1 MTIDELQGKANL
13 RELGFTYRQAEFLYL
28 VGTNTGVFTM
38 DHYRTFAGIKS
49 GKACM
54 SLMDRLCAL
63 KFVTRIAIED
73 RLFIIHIDHKGFYR
87 AILTPDSRL
96 RRRMSWGIIRQR
108 LQFMDY
114 IARNPEAQYL
124 STERSR
130 REIIP
135 AQFGVSERVFP
146 AKVFISQK
154 NKSSTTR
161 FFPAR
166 FPMFIRETATDVSL
180 GVVYGEDPA
189 FTFQA
194 FRKFVFAHCAFLD
207 QIPCLYFVYISPFQ
221 RRREL
226 AMSFLTTYLGRSRAV
241 IDTELSRYFGLL
253 KLFDEKREREFTD
266 ADYAFWDRAYRRFKG
281 PEYDALYAHFRAGR
295 SLDSFSCARPVRT
308 FECATFSPTT
318 TLRRGFDT

>member
-1 MTIDELQGKANL
+1 MTVDELEGKANL
-13 RELGFTYRQAEFLYL
+13 RKLGFTHRQADFLYL

-63 KFVTRIAIED
+63 KFVTRLAIED
-73 RLFIIHIDHKGFYR
+73 RLFITHIDHKAFYR

-96 RRRMSWGIIRQR
+96 RRRMSWGLIRQR

-114 IARNPEAQYL
+114 IASNPEASYL
-124 STERSR
+124 STERAR

-135 AQFGVSERVFP
+135 AQFGVPERAFP
-146 AKVFISQK
+146 TKLFISQK
-154 NKSSTTR
+154 SKSRTTR
-161 FFPAR
+161 YFPAR
-166 FPMFIRETATDVSL
+166 FPLFIREIDHEVSL
-180 GVVYGEDPA
+180 GVVWGEDPA

-194 FRKFVFAHCAFLD
+194 FRKFVLAHKSFFD
-207 QIPCLYFVYISPFQ
+207 QIPSLYFVYISPFQ

-226 AMSFLTTYLGRSRAV
+226 ALSLLTTALGRSRTVVDA
-241 IDTELSRYFGLL
+241 ELTRFFELQ
-253 KLFDEKREREFTD
+253 KLMDAKRDREFSD
-266 ADYAFWDRAYRRFKG
+266 DDYVFWDRSYRRYKG
-281 PEYDALYAHFRAGR
+281 PEYDLLYRHYCGGN

-308 FECATFSPTT
+308 FECTTFAPIT
-318 TLRRGFDT
+318 TLRRGFNT

>member
-1 MTIDELQGKANL
+1 MMLDGPGGIENL
-13 RELGFTYRQAEFLYL
+13 RTLGFTYRQAEFLYL

-38 DHYRTFAGIKS
+38 DHYRSFAGIKS

-73 RLFIIHIDHKGFYR
+73 RLFITHIDHKAFYR

-96 RRRMSWGIIRQR
+96 RRRMSWGLIRQR

-114 IARNPEAQYL
+114 IANNPEARYL
-124 STERSR
+124 STENAR

-135 AQFGVSERVFP
+135 AQFGVPEREFP
-146 AKVFISQK
+146 TKVFVSRK
-154 NKSSTTR
+154 NKSRTTR

-166 FPMFIRETATDVSL
+166 FPMFIREADHYVSL

-194 FRKFVFAHCAFLD
+194 FRKFLLAHQYFFD
-207 QIPCLYFVYISPFQ
+207 QIPSLYFVYVSPSQ

-226 AMSFLTTYLGRSRAV
+226 ALSLLTTVLGRSRAV
-241 IDTELSRYFGLL
+241 MDAELTRYFGLL
-253 KLFDEKREREFTD
+253 KLFDQKRDREFSD
-266 ADYAFWDRAYRRFKG
+266 DDSVFWDRAYRRYKG
-281 PEYDALYAHFRAGR
+281 PEYDPLYQHYCGGN

-308 FECATFSPTT
+308 FECTAFAPTT
-318 TLRRGFDT
+318 TLRRGFNT

>member
-13 RELGFTYRQAEFLYL
+13 RDLGFTYRQAEFLYL

-38 DHYRTFAGIKS
+38 DHYRIFAGIKS

-96 RRRMSWGIIRQR
+96 RRRMSWGLIRQR

-114 IARNPEAQYL
+114 IARNPETHYL

-130 REIIP
+130 CEIIP
-135 AQFGVSERVFP
+135 AQFGVSEQVFP
-146 AKVFISQK
+146 AKAFISQK

-166 FPMFIRETATDVSL
+166 FPMFIRETATEVSL

-194 FRKFVFAHCAFLD
+194 FRKFVFAHQSFFD
-207 QIPCLYFVYISPFQ
+207 QTPSLYFVYVSPFQ

-226 AMSFLTTYLGRSRAV
+226 ALSFLTTVFGRSRAV
-241 IDTELSRYFGLL
+241 IDAELTRYFGLRRL
-253 KLFDEKREREFTD
+253 LDQKREREFSD
-266 ADYAFWDRAYRRFKG
+266 ADCMFWDRAYRRYRG
-281 PEYDALYAHFRAGR
+281 PEYDPLYEHYCGGN
-295 SLDSFSCARPVRT
+295 SLDSFSCARPERT
-308 FECATFSPTT
+308 FECTTFASTT
-318 TLRRGFDT
+318 TLRRGFNT